1 MAGFGYT
8 VLGFG
13 SGGESKV
20 EFDYLVVAGGGG
32 LQTGPAC
39 GGGGAGENK

>member
-13 SGGESKV
+13 SGGHTQTKIQV
-20 EFDYLVVAGGGG
+20 EPEAAEVQADLVVEHQDNQA
-32 LQTGPAC
+32 QVQV
-39 GGGGAGENK
+39 